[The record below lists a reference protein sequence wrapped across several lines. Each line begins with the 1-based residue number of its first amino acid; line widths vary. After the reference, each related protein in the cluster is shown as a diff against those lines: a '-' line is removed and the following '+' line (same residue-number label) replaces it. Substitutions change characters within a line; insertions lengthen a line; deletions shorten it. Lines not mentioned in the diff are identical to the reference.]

1 MEVVKHMNLI
11 EMNKIHFVHNY
22 LDRGWQVHIQKS
34 KGKPGSTIHN
44 KNRLIIK
51 NMKGRECSSFNQQH
65 RTNRIILSDDVNPPI
80 GNGLTSLDET
90 WLKEN
95 KRIVCIYSFLHNTLR
110 KGWIIKKEISESG
123 SNKEEGSYCFSKP
136 HKNQVKYLTQTY
148 LQNFIVD
155 NVNDDLENVF

>member
-1 MEVVKHMNLI
+1 MDVVKHVNLHEINKMN
-11 EMNKIHFVHNY
+11 FVHNY

-34 KGKPGSTIHN
+34 KGERGSTIHN

-51 NMKGRECSSFNQQH
+51 NLKDKDNQQR
-65 RTNRIILSDDVNPPI
+65 RTNRIILSDEVNPI
-80 GNGLTSLDET
+80 GNGLTTLDET

-110 KGWIIKKEISESG
+110 KGWIIKKEKGGSG
-123 SNKEEGSYCFSKP
+123 SNKEEGGSYCFSKP

-148 LQNFIVD
+148 LQNFIVE
-155 NVNDDLENVF
+155 NVNDDLETWFE